1 MARIVDPDLLFED
14 WRQAAVHGRTAE
26 AAELRAMYLAL
37 TPGRA
42 VLPAPLTAYPD
53 CAACQG
59 TLAEIARLTDQLRAH
74 QAGVQHLG
82 APERI

>member
-1 MARIVDPDLLFED
+1 MARIVNPDLLFAE
-14 WRQAAVHGRTAE
+14 WRQAAMRGRTAE

-42 VLPAPLTAYPD
+42 VPQVPLMTYPD
-53 CAACQG
+53 CAACTG

-74 QAGVQHLG
+74 QAGVQHQG

>member
-1 MARIVDPDLLFED
+1 MATRPDPEAIWNEWLD
-14 WRQAAVHGRTAE
+14 AARDGRATL

-42 VLPAPLTAYPD
+42 VPQVPLMTYPG
-53 CAACQG
+53 CAACNG
-59 TLAEIARLTDQLRAH
+59 TIAEITRLTDQLRAH